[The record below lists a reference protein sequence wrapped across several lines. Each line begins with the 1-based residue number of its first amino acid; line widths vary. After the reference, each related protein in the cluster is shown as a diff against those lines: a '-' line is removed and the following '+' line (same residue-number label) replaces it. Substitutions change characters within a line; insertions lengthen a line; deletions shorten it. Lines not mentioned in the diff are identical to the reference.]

1 VTRGRK
7 RYVCV
12 CTKRVCVSNTE
23 PKACIVDMTIHKN
36 QSMRLHLF
44 IVNGILKN
52 KFNIHNIHYKAKFA
66 CKEYNLIQVYNKL
79 LVIQA

>member
-1 VTRGRK
+1 
-7 RYVCV
+7 
-12 CTKRVCVSNTE
+12 
-23 PKACIVDMTIHKN
+23 
-36 QSMRLHLF
+36 LF
-44 IVNGILKN
+44 IINGILKN